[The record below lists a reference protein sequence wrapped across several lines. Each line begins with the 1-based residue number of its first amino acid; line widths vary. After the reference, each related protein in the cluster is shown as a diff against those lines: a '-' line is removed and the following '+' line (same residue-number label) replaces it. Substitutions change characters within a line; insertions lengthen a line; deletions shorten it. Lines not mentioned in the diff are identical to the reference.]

1 MKNNYANPEDLKW
14 KCHNCDIFLAIGTAT
29 LMYMGNKIKARL
41 PVCPQCGFVFISEE
55 LALGK
60 MAEVEQIL
68 EDK

>member
-1 MKNNYANPEDLKW
+1 MNNENVKPEDLVW
-14 KCHNCDIFLAIGTAT
+14 TCEKCNEKLVVGQVTVEY
-29 LMYMGNKIKARL
+29 LGNNFTVDL
-41 PVCPQCGFVFISEE
+41 PKCPKCGLVLITEE